1 VASAP
6 TSESSF
12 TLASL
17 RGLHAIQGRFYL
29 LLNAI
34 RLDQFLELNAQQ
46 SVLLQAVSGLELAN
60 RACESAALKKDQVV
74 IAIQE
79 RQGYNCLHRFALL
92 RGCRG

>member
-1 VASAP
+1 
-6 TSESSF
+6 
-12 TLASL
+12 
-17 RGLHAIQGRFYL
+17 
-29 LLNAI
+29 
-34 RLDQFLELNAQQ
+34 LDQFLELNAQQ